1 MKLLSGLRKRSWSI
15 GGDKMEKKRLI
26 KELEEISNEMEDFL
40 VDSVLQTIIT
50 DFGKIQRML
59 EDLIDTIENEKE
71 ETE

>member
-15 GGDKMEKKRLI
+15 EGDKMEKKRLI